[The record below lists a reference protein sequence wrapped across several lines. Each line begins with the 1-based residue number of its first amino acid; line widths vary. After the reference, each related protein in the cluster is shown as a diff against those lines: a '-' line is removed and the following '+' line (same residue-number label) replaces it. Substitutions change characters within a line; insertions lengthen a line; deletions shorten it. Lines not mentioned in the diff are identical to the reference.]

1 MCSGASASGP
11 RSAPGWS
18 ACRDPD
24 VAIHAMSALRRAVGN
39 AEALPVLLQIAA
51 THAEPRVRENAARAA
66 NKAEKAIATSST
78 N

>member
-1 MCSGASASGP
+1 
-11 RSAPGWS
+11 
-18 ACRDPD
+18 